1 MEEAL
6 ADELR
11 EQGRGIVGALF
22 VLGVTATYTQ
32 EIWWLGQSLS
42 AEGVL
47 AYSTAGMILVYLAS
61 RAIGFREATEDHR
74 RPYGLGELVDF
85 AEVVLQGLV
94 TSLVALW
101 LLGMLSL
108 GDSLVLVVRRTLFL
122 TVPYALGAAVA
133 DTLLSGAE
141 EDDDPIVGDR
151 EETRA
156 LAFVAGAL
164 FICFPIAPTAEVLVM
179 ANRMDWL
186 RLFAIAVVSLGT
198 AYLTLYTVEFRGQG
212 RRLHESTRPGR
223 VGLTCTAYV
232 FALGTAALLLAGFG
246 AFTETSYAMWVRQT
260 VVLGFPASVGAAGA
274 GVVLS

>member
-47 AYSTAGMILVYLAS
+47 AYSTAGVILVYLAS
-61 RAIGFREATEDHR
+61 QAIGFREGTEAHD
-74 RPYGLGELVDF
+74 RPYGLGELTDF
-85 AEVVLQGLV
+85 AEVLLQGLL

-101 LLGMLSL
+101 LLGMLSF
-108 GDSLVLVVRRTLFL
+108 GDSLTLIVRRTLFL

-133 DTLLSGAE
+133 DTLLSGG
-141 EDDDPIVGDR
+141 DDDPIVGDR
-151 EETRA
+151 EDTRA

-164 FICFPIAPTAEVLVM
+164 FICFPIAPTQEVLVM
-179 ANRMDWL
+179 ANRMNWW
-186 RLFAIAVVSLGT
+186 RLFAIALVSLGT
-198 AYLTLYTVEFRGQG
+198 GYLTLYTVEFRGQD
-212 RRLHESTRPGR
+212 RRLGESTWRGR

-232 FALGTAALLLAGFG
+232 FALATAALLLAGFG
-246 AFTETSYAMWVRQT
+246 AFTETSHAMWVRQT
-260 VVLGFPASVGAAGA
+260 VVLGFPASIGAAGA